1 MKHLKILSIKETQLI
16 YGVPLIVENIM
27 EMECIALKINVRSI
41 GPRQLLVLQ
50 ECL

>member
-1 MKHLKILSIKETQLI
+1 M
-16 YGVPLIVENIM
+16 GVPLIVENIM

-50 ECL
+50 EWSIGGFLGGAIPGKC